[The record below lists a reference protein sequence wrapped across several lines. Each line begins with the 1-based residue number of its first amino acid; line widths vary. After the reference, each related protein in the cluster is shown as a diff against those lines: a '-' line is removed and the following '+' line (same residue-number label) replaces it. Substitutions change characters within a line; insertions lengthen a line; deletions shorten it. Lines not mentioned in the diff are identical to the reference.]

1 MKRHTILLC
10 AMLAVFL
17 CAPFPA
23 TASASPLIEKI
34 EFDTSNTN
42 VDRITFK
49 LNSSNLPQT
58 FALKGPPRVV
68 FDFPGTALAKG
79 VKTNIPA
86 AGKFIKGVRSAEH
99 RGDKAKTR
107 VVLDVATEEAIDFKQ
122 DFNAESNTLVISIFA
137 LGSKPPPAAVAA
149 APEKQKA
156 PEAAL
161 EKGADAGKPAPP
173 PPAPGKPVAAKETAP
188 VPTPVPVPAVPPAA
202 KDKDKDKDKVIEPA
216 VAAIPKPEAGAESA
230 KEEGTV
236 IQPLSEIGPKQTA
249 KESTKPVLYSIEFD
263 KDANRGE
270 TINFK
275 LNTFNPPVVFGIEED
290 TPRIVCFFK
299 DTAAGPEL
307 GDTIGAQGRFVKSI
321 QVGKYSNPD
330 NVRVVLDLVP
340 NLNYDL
346 QQVFFKEENMFMIII
361 NTSGEKTAGQ
371 QGS

>member
-1 MKRHTILLC
+1 MKRHTFLFC

-17 CAPFPA
+17 FTAFLA
-23 TASASPLIEKI
+23 VASASPLIEKI
-34 EFDTSNTN
+34 EFDASVDN

-79 VKTNIPA
+79 VKTNISA
-86 AGKFIKGVRSAEH
+86 TGKFIKGVRSAVH
-99 RGDKAKTR
+99 QGDKAKTR

-122 DFNAESNTLVISIFA
+122 DFNAETNTLVISIFA
-137 LGSKPPPAAVAA
+137 LGTKPAPTAAAA
-149 APEKQKA
+149 APAQPKA
-156 PEAAL
+156 PEPVI
-161 EKGADAGKPAPP
+161 EKVADTGIPAPP
-173 PPAPGKPVAAKETAP
+173 PLPEPEEPVAAKKTAATP
-188 VPTPVPVPAVPPAA
+188 APEDTAAAPT
-202 KDKDKDKDKVIEPA
+202 
-216 VAAIPKPEAGAESA
+216 VAAIPRPETDAQPS

-236 IQPLSEIGPKQTA
+236 IQPLAEIGPQQTD

-263 KDANRGE
+263 KDANKGE

-307 GDTIGAQGRFVKSI
+307 EDTIGAKGRFVKSI

-371 QGS
+371 